1 MQLVKYNCEIF
12 YFEVSFIIVF
22 CCHSIR
28 ILLLLLIIMI
38 IPRIIDVLTIVVTN
52 FIIFVNINL
61 VIANYVY
68 IKHNIQLIFDFI
80 CLSIIIILYNNNS

>member
-28 ILLLLLIIMI
+28 ILLLLIIMI
-38 IPRIIDVLTIVVTN
+38 IPRIIDVLIIAVTN

-80 CLSIIIILYNNNS
+80 CLSIIIIQYNNNS